1 MLFPLQQFIE
11 TSTIF
16 TVSFLMLAGLVG
28 LIIPVYPGLVVI
40 WIGALVY
47 GIVYGFTT
55 LGIILFII
63 ITLLMIAGEVI
74 DNVILAI
81 WTRGSG
87 VSWFSIILAML
98 AGLIAT
104 FTLTPLAGII
114 VAPLI
119 IYLFEWRRLQS
130 WRSAL
135 QSLKGMM
142 IGWGLGI
149 AAHFGI
155 GILMIFLWVVW
166 FWMNWQK

>member
-11 TSTIF
+11 TSTMF
-16 TVSFLMLAGLVG
+16 TVSVLMLAGLVG

-40 WIGALVY
+40 WIGSLIY

-55 LGIILFII
+55 PGIILFTI
-63 ITLLMIAGEVI
+63 ITLLMIGGEVI
-74 DNVILAI
+74 DNVIIAI

-98 AGLIAT
+98 ASLIAT
-104 FTLTPLAGII
+104 FTLTPLVGII
-114 VAPLI
+114 AAPLV

-130 WRSAL
+130 WRTAL

-142 IGWGLGI
+142 IGWGLGVVT
-149 AAHFGI
+149 HFGI
-155 GILMIFLWVVW
+155 GILMILLWVVW
-166 FWMNWQK
+166 LWMNWQK